1 MNAPTSTPLRLP
13 IFVTA
18 MVCTFSVRVVEP
30 TPVPHKPAK
39 TPEIPSKPIP
49 RLRTPAVGGLE
60 ATNRDDAWYDPTY
73 IRAQTVR
80 ETLKTIKFTSSNHT
94 CLKKIHHK
102 TSIEKQEN

>member
-1 MNAPTSTPLRLP
+1 MNAPTSTPFRLP

-49 RLRTPAVGGLE
+49 RLRTPGVGGLE
-60 ATNRDDAWYDPTY
+60 ATRRDDAWYDPTY
-73 IRAQTVR
+73 KLIAQTVKQ
-80 ETLKTIKFTSSNHT
+80 TLKTITS
-94 CLKKIHHK
+94 C
-102 TSIEKQEN
+102 IEFFYLCI